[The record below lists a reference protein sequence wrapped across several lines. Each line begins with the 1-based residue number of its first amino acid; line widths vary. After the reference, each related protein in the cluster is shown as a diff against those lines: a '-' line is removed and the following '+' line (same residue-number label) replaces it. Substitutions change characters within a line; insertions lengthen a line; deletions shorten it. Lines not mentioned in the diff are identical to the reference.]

1 MTLTHSPFVIGH
13 RGASATAPENTL
25 LAFKQAL
32 DDGADGIEF
41 DVRLSRDGVPV
52 VIHDSNLKR
61 TGLVDSVVSNL
72 TVEEL
77 QLINVGAFFPNAINC
92 GVPTLAEVFELF
104 NDVDGMLYLE
114 MKGEPVSEKLIQ
126 KVASTI
132 EQHHIAS
139 KVIVECFD
147 HSAIGALKLVA
158 PQLRTAALFESRLCR
173 PANLFSG
180 AVLSAAKAV
189 HANEIA
195 LHYTLVTNR
204 LVDQAKEDGF
214 EVVVWTV
221 DNPKWI
227 ERACQ
232 LGIKCLITNNPA
244 KMLAHRTGK
253 RV

>member
-1 MTLTHSPFVIGH
+1 MTKTHSPFVIGH
-13 RGASATAPENTL
+13 RGSSAAAPENTL
-25 LAFKQAL
+25 LAFKQAI

-52 VIHDSNLKR
+52 VIHDASLKR
-61 TGLVDSVVSNL
+61 TALMDSMVSNL
-72 TVEEL
+72 TANEL
-77 QLINVGAFFPNAINC
+77 QQVNVGAFFRNTCNC
-92 GVPTLAEVFELF
+92 PVPTLSEVFELF
-104 NDVDGMLYLE
+104 REVDGMLYLE
-114 MKGEPVSEKLIQ
+114 MKGEPVSEKLIH
-126 KVASTI
+126 KVAATI
-132 EQHHIAS
+132 AQHHIAN

-147 HSAIGALKLVA
+147 HSAIGALKIVA
-158 PQLRTAALFESRLCR
+158 PGLRTAALFESRLCR

-189 HANEIA
+189 QANEIA

-204 LVDQAKEDGF
+204 LVVQATEEGF
-214 EVVVWTV
+214 DVVVWTV

-227 ERACQ
+227 ERARQ

-244 KMLAHRTGK
+244 EMLAHRDSE

>member
-1 MTLTHSPFVIGH
+1 MIGH
-13 RGASATAPENTL
+13 RGASAAAPENTL
-25 LAFKQAL
+25 LAFKQAI

-52 VIHDSNLKR
+52 VIHDANLKR
-61 TGLVDSVVSNL
+61 TALMDSMVSNL
-72 TVEEL
+72 TADEL
-77 QLINVGAFFPNAINC
+77 QQVNVGAFFPNTINC
-92 GVPTLAEVFELF
+92 AVPTLSAVFELF
-104 NDVDGMLYLE
+104 REVDGLLYLE
-114 MKGEPVSEKLIQ
+114 MKGEPVNEQLIE

-132 EQHHIAS
+132 EAHDIAS
-139 KVIVECFD
+139 QVIVECFD
-147 HSAIGALKLVA
+147 HSAIGALKMVA
-158 PQLRTAALFESRLCR
+158 PHLRTAALFESRLCR

-189 HANEIA
+189 QANEIA

-204 LVDQAKEDGF
+204 IVYKATEEGF

-227 ERACQ
+227 ERARE
-232 LGIKCLITNNPA
+232 LGIKSVITNNPA
-244 KMLAHRTGK
+244 KMLAHRDDK